1 MTQRER
7 RSLLL
12 GCLLLLIAGV
22 VRTLAVAETADT
34 LTSPSDALPE
44 LLDESLAAAEEADLR
59 RRPLGGDERIDV
71 NRAGEVDLDR
81 LPGIGPSTARAIVA
95 FREENGAFRS
105 AQDLER
111 VRGIGQATVSRLEPW
126 LDFSL
131 GIPRVL
137 ARRRGPS
144 ESPPL
149 VSLRSASATDLERLP
164 GIGPALAARIIE
176 ARDRRGYFSSWE
188 DLLAVRGIGP
198 RKLDALRDVARLD
211 G

>member
-1 MTQRER
+1 MTERER

-12 GCLLLLIAGV
+12 GCLLLLVAGV
-22 VRTLAVAETADT
+22 VRTLLVGEPTDP
-34 LTSPSDALPE
+34 LQPSSDALPE
-44 LLDESLAAAEEADLR
+44 LLDESIAAAEEADLR
-59 RRPLGGDERIDV
+59 RRPLGGDERIDI

-81 LPGIGPSTARAIVA
+81 LPGIGASTARAIVA
-95 FREENGAFRS
+95 FRKENGAYRR

-111 VRGIGQATVSRLEPW
+111 VRGIGPATVARLEPW

-137 ARRRGPS
+137 AGRPRAPAK
-144 ESPPL
+144 SPL
-149 VSLRSASATDLERLP
+149 ISLRSASAADLERLP

-176 ARDRRGYFSSWE
+176 ERDRQGRFRSWE
-188 DLLAVRGIGP
+188 ELLAVPGIGP
-198 RKLDALRDVARLD
+198 RKLDVLKEAARLD